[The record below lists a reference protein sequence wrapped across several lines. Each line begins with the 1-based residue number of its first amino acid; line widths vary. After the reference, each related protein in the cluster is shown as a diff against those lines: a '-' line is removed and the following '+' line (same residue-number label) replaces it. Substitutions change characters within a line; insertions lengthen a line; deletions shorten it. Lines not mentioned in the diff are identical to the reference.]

1 MSENKDI
8 GVTDDSS
15 IPADLRIWKDALV
28 GEMRRMMRGELD
40 QLHERIDQ
48 VENSRAEQPQSI
60 PQARRRER
68 VPVREEVNDYYGDDN
83 DIEEDDRM
91 SNVGAGRFRR
101 GIGGR

>member
-1 MSENKDI
+1 MSDNKDK

-15 IPADLRIWKDALV
+15 IPADLRIWKEALV

-40 QLHERIDQ
+40 QLHERLDQ

-68 VPVREEVNDYYGDDN
+68 E
-83 DIEEDDRM
+83 
-91 SNVGAGRFRR
+91 FRLEKKLMTIM
-101 GIGGR
+101 GMIMT